1 MDDVRAT
8 GSPNYIEIAQDGS
21 MELVINAFKT
31 DGHTAADDYD
41 PANGDFVL
49 GMDTT
54 LRIPLAPNDTLA
66 KFGFAPEV
74 LGTLL
79 GLYRRTVRTIFG
91 DRNEHEYLFFDFG
104 PNRDATPVKG
114 DALGKRVGR
123 RLKALTG
130 GKAPRTQLFRTMF
143 CTWFLN
149 EADPSP
155 TRAERQLMADMMM
168 HSEAKQL
175 CNYNKRV
182 TRSAIPEVKRQRTLV
197 PEEDETNE
205 ETGEL

>member
-1 MDDVRAT
+1 
-8 GSPNYIEIAQDGS
+8 
-21 MELVINAFKT
+21 
-31 DGHTAADDYD
+31 
-41 PANGDFVL
+41 
-49 GMDTT
+49 
-54 LRIPLAPNDTLA
+54 
-66 KFGFAPEV
+66 
-74 LGTLL
+74 
-79 GLYRRTVRTIFG
+79 
-91 DRNEHEYLFFDFG
+91 
-104 PNRDATPVKG
+104 
-114 DALGKRVGR
+114 
-123 RLKALTG
+123 
-130 GKAPRTQLFRTMF
+130 MF

-197 PEEDETNE
+197 SEEDDTD